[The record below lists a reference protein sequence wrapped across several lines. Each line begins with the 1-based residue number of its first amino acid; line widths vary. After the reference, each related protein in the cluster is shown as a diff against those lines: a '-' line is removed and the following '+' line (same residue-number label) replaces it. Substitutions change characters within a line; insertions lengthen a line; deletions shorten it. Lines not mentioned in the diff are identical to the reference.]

1 MLKAVLDTNVIVS
14 GLIAHGGSPYQ
25 VLQAWRQGVFLL
37 LTSPALLCELLDV
50 LGRPFFWDRRG
61 ITDGD
66 IARTRHLFETDAISV
81 QPQVRLSVIEADP
94 DDDRVLECALA
105 GEVDFIVSGDKHL
118 LSLERYKR
126 IPIVTVSS
134 FLDARNQEGGS
145 GSSAP

>member
-25 VLQAWRQGVFLL
+25 VLQAWRQGAFLL
-37 LTSPALLCELLDV
+37 FISPALLRELLGV
-50 LGRPFFWDRRG
+50 LGRPFFRGRRG

-66 IARTRHLFETDAISV
+66 IARTRNLFETDAISV
-81 QPQVRLSVIEADP
+81 QPQVRLSVIKADP
-94 DDDRVLECALA
+94 DDDRVFECALA

-126 IPIVTVSS
+126 IPIVTVIN
-134 FLDARNQEGGS
+134 FLDALNQEGGS
-145 GSSAP
+145 RSSDP